1 MNIYKN
7 SKVNPEEF
15 ERVVIDENEK
25 QNEVKFGDILFT
37 GSSETPDEVGMSS
50 VFLDK
55 SNSYYLNSFCF
66 GFRLYNFDTL
76 LPEYARYLLRSDY
89 VRNFMHKHA
98 QGSTRF
104 NLSKSTVKTKLKIK
118 IPDILEQKKIYEKL
132 NLIEE
137 KILEIDD
144 NLNKSL
150 NLQKNIINKIFNVI

>member
-1 MNIYKN
+1 MY
-7 SKVNPEEF
+7 
-15 ERVVIDENEK
+15 
-25 QNEVKFGDILFT
+25 
-37 GSSETPDEVGMSS
+37 
-50 VFLDK
+50 
-55 SNSYYLNSFCF
+55 
-66 GFRLYNFDTL
+66 
-76 LPEYARYLLRSDY
+76 
-89 VRNFMHKHA
+89 KHA

>member
-1 MNIYKN
+1 M
-7 SKVNPEEF
+7 
-15 ERVVIDENEK
+15 
-25 QNEVKFGDILFT
+25 
-37 GSSETPDEVGMSS
+37 
-50 VFLDK
+50 
-55 SNSYYLNSFCF
+55 
-66 GFRLYNFDTL
+66 YNFDTL

-89 VRNFMHKHA
+89 VRNFMYKHA